1 MSKEV
6 PHYTE
11 HRQRIKK
18 RFREN
23 GLQVFHDYEVLEFIL
38 TYAIKQKDV
47 KPEAKAL
54 LERFKNFQGVL
65 DAPVE
70 EVAKVSGVGEH
81 SALLLK
87 LIKDCSDYYLREKIK
102 KKDVVSSPEDL
113 INFCRSSM
121 AHQGDEQFRVI
132 YLNAKNEI
140 IHDEI
145 IQEGTVDQTAV
156 YPRKIMEHALKEK
169 AVALIFVHNHPS
181 GNPEPSAHDR
191 DLTRTLIK
199 AAEPFAITIHDHI
212 IIGKKGFFSFREEGL
227 I

>member
-6 PHYTE
+6 PHYAE
-11 HRQRIKK
+11 HRKRIKK
-18 RFREN
+18 RFQEN
-23 GLQVFHDYEVLEFIL
+23 GLHVFHDYEVLEFIL

-54 LERFKNFQGVL
+54 LARFKTFQGVL
-65 DAPVE
+65 DAPADE
-70 EVAKVSGVGEH
+70 LAKIAGVGEH

-87 LIKDCSDYYLREKIK
+87 LIKDCSDYYLREKIR
-102 KKDVVSSPEDL
+102 KKDVVSSPQDL
-113 INFCRSSM
+113 INYCRSSM

-140 IHDEI
+140 IHNEI

-169 AVALIFVHNHPS
+169 ALALIFVHNHPS
-181 GNPEPSAHDR
+181 GNPAPSTQDR
-191 DLTRTLIK
+191 ELTSTLLK
-199 AAEPFAITIHDHI
+199 AAEPFAIAVHDHI
-212 IIGKKGFFSFREEGL
+212 IIGKNGYFSFREEG
-227 I
+227 II